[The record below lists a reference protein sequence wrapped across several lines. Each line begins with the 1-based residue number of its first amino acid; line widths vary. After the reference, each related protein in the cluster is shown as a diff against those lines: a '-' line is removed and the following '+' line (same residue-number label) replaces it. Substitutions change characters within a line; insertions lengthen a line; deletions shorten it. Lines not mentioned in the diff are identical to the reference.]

1 MLALPEIN
9 FKRTPATLIIMAVAV
24 ALEVVCTIDD
34 LQGGGRRLAYCN
46 DYLGILPLIW
56 MGELWRPFTS
66 TLMHGDLLHA
76 GFNVY
81 WLLIFGAALE
91 NHLGSYRT
99 LGLIV
104 LLGYVSML
112 PEYVIGSYHREQP
125 IMIVGLSGIV
135 YGLFG
140 MLWIGRHPA
149 DRPNPIDLVLSLHR
163 TDVHG
168 PYDGGQHRPRRR
180 LHLRRSLWPGRLQ
193 PRAPQAMDHPGSC
206 QQPAGAVHVDRL
218 SRSLR
223 LRTREAKRAAVVEPT
238 SAVGRDHI
246 LSSNCFS
253 KLASSAGLSLWTM
266 CQTWSLG
273 TLSLSSVVAARFQSR
288 ARDFPSAR
296 YNSVTRSP
304 SRWIRMASWLR

>member
-140 MLWIGRHPA
+140 MLWIGRRW
-149 DRPNPIDLVLSLHR
+149 RPEFDAVCTPQTAQILLIWFFLCIVLTYTGHMMVANIAHGAGFIFGVLYGQAAFSPERRRRWIILAVASSLLVLSTLIACPGHFGYEHVKR
-163 TDVHG
+163 SG
-168 PYDGGQHRPRRR
+168 RLWWNRPAR
-180 LHLRRSLWPGRLQ
+180 LAAITSCRATASASWPAARGCRFGRCARPGR
-193 PRAPQAMDHPGSC
+193 S
-206 QQPAGAVHVDRL
+206 
-218 SRSLR
+218 
-223 LRTREAKRAAVVEPT
+223 EP
-238 SAVGRDHI
+238 
-246 LSSNCFS
+246 
-253 KLASSAGLSLWTM
+253 
-266 CQTWSLG
+266 
-273 TLSLSSVVAARFQSR
+273 
-288 ARDFPSAR
+288 
-296 YNSVTRSP
+296 
-304 SRWIRMASWLR
+304 

>member
-140 MLWIGRHPA
+140 MLWIGRRW
-149 DRPNPIDLVLSLHR
+149 RPEFDAVCTPQTAQILLIWFFLCIVLTYTGHMM
-163 TDVHG
+163 VANIAHG
-168 PYDGGQHRPRRR
+168 AGFIFGVLYGQAAFSPERRR
-180 LHLRRSLWPGRLQ
+180 RWIILAVASSLL
-193 PRAPQAMDHPGSC
+193 
-206 QQPAGAVHVDRL
+206 
-218 SRSLR
+218 
-223 LRTREAKRAAVVEPT
+223 VEPT